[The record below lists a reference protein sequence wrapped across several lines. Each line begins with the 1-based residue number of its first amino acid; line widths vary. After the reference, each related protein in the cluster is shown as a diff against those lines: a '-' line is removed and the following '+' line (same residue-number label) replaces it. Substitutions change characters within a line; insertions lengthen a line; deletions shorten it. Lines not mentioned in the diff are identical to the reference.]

1 MDTSNRRPLDRSGF
15 EIAIIC
21 ALPLETHAVLCSL
34 DEIWHEAGQH
44 YRKAIGDCNAYDYGR
59 IGVHSVVV
67 LTLGGMGKVKASTA
81 AQSLKMSFSSIKLS
95 LLVGICGGAPFKSDG
110 SEIILGDV
118 ILSES
123 IVEFDF
129 GRRYHGHLVSKN
141 TILDVHG
148 RPNEEI
154 LGLLQRW
161 KVPSL
166 LAHLRE
172 RSWQHLKSLLE
183 HPLVQTVYPGQ
194 EEDKLFP
201 AYYIHRHH
209 SHCVDCDAIG
219 SGCGIAM
226 EASCVD
232 LQCEERRLVPRRR
245 LNAELLPEHGLPIP
259 SIHFGTI
266 GTSDSVMK
274 SAQDR
279 DEYAQSRGIVAFEME
294 GAGVWNKFN
303 SLIIKGVCDYSDS
316 HKSKKWQHYAAAVAA
331 SVAKEVLSQYVLAQR
346 PQTEAFNSEI

>member
-44 YRKAIGDCNAYDYGR
+44 YRKAVGDCNAYDYGR

-81 AQSLKMSFSSIKLS
+81 AQSLKMSFSSIKLA
-95 LLVGICGGAPFKSDG
+95 LLVGICGGVPFKSDG
-110 SEIILGDV
+110 SEMILGDV

-201 AYYIHRHH
+201 ANYIHQHH

-219 SGCGIAM
+219 SGCSRARD
-226 EASCVD
+226 ASCVD
-232 LQCEERRLVPRRR
+232 LHCDERRLISRRR
-245 LNAELLPEHGLPIP
+245 LNTELFLQHGLIP
-259 SIHFGTI
+259 GIHFGPI

-279 DEYAQSRGIVAFEME
+279 DEYAQSRGIIAFEME

-316 HKSKKWQHYAAAVAA
+316 HKNKKWQDYAAAVAA
-331 SVAKEVLSQYVLAQR
+331 SVAKEVLSQYVLAQK
-346 PQTEAFNSEI
+346 PQTEAPNSEI